1 MKHLENPRGLL
12 LDMFGAAVAAAD
24 PMKRVKAFLPDPPR
38 GKLLVVGAGKASA
51 RMAEAVEAVWSGS
64 LSGLVVTRYGHSAS
78 CRQVEIVE
86 AGHPVPD
93 AAGVAAARRILELVS
108 DLGPDDHCL
117 ALISG
122 GGSALLS
129 APVPGVTLDDM
140 RDISKALLSSGAAID
155 EMNCVRKHLSC
166 VKGGRLAAAAA
177 PAQVTS
183 LLISDVPG
191 DDPGV
196 IASGPTVADATSL
209 AQAREILDRYGIDR
223 PPSVDGALR
232 DPGNETPKPG
242 DARLVGGVV
251 HLIATPQRSLE
262 AAASIAVAAGVTPMI
277 LGDALEGEAREMGKF
292 MAGMALQVRR
302 HGQPV
307 HAPCALISGGET
319 TVTVRGKGHGGRNVE
334 FLLGLAVGLDGV
346 EGVHAIAADTD
357 GIDGVEEIA
366 GAVIGP
372 DTLVRGLERGISAR
386 ACLERND
393 AHTFFEA
400 LGDQVVTGPTL
411 TNVNDFRAILIS

>member
-1 MKHLENPRGLL
+1 VQSENPHNLL
-12 LDMFGAAVAAAD
+12 HRMFEAAVAAAD
-24 PMKRVKAFLPDPPR
+24 PMQRVQTFLPDPSN
-38 GKLLVVGAGKASA
+38 GQLVVVGAGKASA
-51 RMAEAVEAVWSGS
+51 RMAEAAEAAFDGH
-64 LSGLVVTRYGHSAS
+64 LSGVVVTRYGHSAP
-78 CRQVEIVE
+78 CARIEILE
-86 AGHPVPD
+86 ASHPVPD
-93 AAGVAAARRILELVS
+93 TAGARAAQRILERVTG
-108 DLGPDDHCL
+108 LGASDHCL

-129 APVPGVTLDDM
+129 GPAPGVTLADKQA
-140 RDISKALLSSGAAID
+140 INKALLSSGASIG
-155 EMNCVRKHLSC
+155 EMNCVRKHLSR

-177 PAQVTS
+177 PARITS

-209 AQAREILDRYGIDR
+209 VQAREILVRYGIDP

-232 DPGNETPKPG
+232 DPGNETPKSG
-242 DARLVGGVV
+242 DARLVGGDV
-251 HLIATPQRSLE
+251 HVIAAPQRSLE
-262 AAASIAVAAGVTPMI
+262 AAASIAVSVGVTPMI

-307 HAPCALISGGET
+307 RAPCALISGGET
-319 TVTVRGKGHGGRNVE
+319 TVTVGGKGRGGRNVE
-334 FLLGLAVGLDGV
+334 FLLGLAVGLDGA

-372 DTLVRGLERGISAR
+372 DTLMRSLELGMSAR
-386 ACLERND
+386 TYLERND

-400 LGDQVVTGPTL
+400 LDDQVVTGPTL
-411 TNVNDFRAILIS
+411 TNVNDFRTILIS